1 MLTFFFRSSIPL
13 SDDPAIADRVGPPA
27 SFSPVDLPMTPS
39 IIQFEQVGKA
49 YPEAGRSHTV
59 LRDVSFAIGAGEV
72 VAILG
77 RSGSGKTT
85 VLNLMAGIDQPTQ
98 GRVRVAGEDLGAMSD
113 RERTR
118 FRLQRIGFVYQFFNL
133 IPTLSALENV
143 RLPLELGGA
152 SVADADRRAMAE
164 LAAVGLADRAAS
176 FPDRLSGGEQQRVA
190 IARALVTDPPLILAD
205 EPTGNLDP
213 EIGDQVLA
221 LLLERSRASGRSLI
235 MVTHS
240 RRIAA
245 AADRV
250 LRVEGH
256 GVIEA
261 QPEPA

>member
-1 MLTFFFRSSIPL
+1 
-13 SDDPAIADRVGPPA
+13 
-27 SFSPVDLPMTPS
+27 MTPP
-39 IIQFEQVGKA
+39 IIQFEQVAKA
-49 YPEAGRSHTV
+49 YPEAGRSHAV
-59 LRDVSFAIGAGEV
+59 LRDVSFEIAAGQV
-72 VAILG
+72 VAVLG

-85 VLNLMAGIDQPTQ
+85 VLNLMAGIDLPSA
-98 GRVRVAGEDLGAMSD
+98 GRVRVAGEDLGAMTD

-118 FRLQRIGFVYQFFNL
+118 FRLRRIGFVYQFFNL
-133 IPTLSALENV
+133 IPTLSAVENV
-143 RLPLELGGA
+143 RLPLELGGEPLA
-152 SVADADRRAMAE
+152 RANRRALSE
-164 LAAVGLADRAAS
+164 LAAVGLADRADS

-221 LLLERSRASGRSLI
+221 LLLERARAPGRSLI

-261 QPEPA
+261 LPEPA

>member
-1 MLTFFFRSSIPL
+1 MP
-13 SDDPAIADRVGPPA
+13 
-27 SFSPVDLPMTPS
+27 PS
-39 IIQFEQVGKA
+39 IVRFEQVSKA
-49 YPEAGRSHTV
+49 YPEAGRSHVV
-59 LRDVSFAIGAGEV
+59 LQDISFDIAAGQV

-85 VLNLMAGIDQPTQ
+85 VLNLMAGIDQPSA
-98 GRVRVAGEDLGAMSD
+98 GRVWVDGQDLGAMAD
-113 RERTR
+113 RERSR
-118 FRLQRIGFVYQFFNL
+118 FRLRRIGFVYQFFNL
-133 IPTLSALENV
+133 IPTLSAAENV
-143 RLPLELGGA
+143 RLPLELGGQT
-152 SVADADRRAMAE
+152 VAQAQRLALEA

-190 IARALVTDPPLILAD
+190 IARALVTDPPLVLAD

-213 EIGDQVLA
+213 EIGEQVLA
-221 LLLERSRASGRSLI
+221 LLLERARAPGRSLI

-256 GVIEA
+256 AVIEA
-261 QPEPA
+261 GPEPA